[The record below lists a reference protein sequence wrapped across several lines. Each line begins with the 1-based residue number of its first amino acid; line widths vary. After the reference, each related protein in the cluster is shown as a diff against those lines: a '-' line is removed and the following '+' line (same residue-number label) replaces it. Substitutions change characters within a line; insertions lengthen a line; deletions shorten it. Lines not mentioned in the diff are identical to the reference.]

1 MHSFISEI
9 NKNKKKNE
17 QKQNKEKR
25 HQQYGKR
32 TKSEDE
38 DAADQDEG
46 KGLTRRD
53 GEGKEYKDEQNKGE
67 DGRRK
72 KKKNNNKNNNHYN
85 NNNENME
92 TLNENFVKGCLV
104 VNDGCLET
112 GQGTT
117 EKISEL

>member
-1 MHSFISEI
+1 M
-9 NKNKKKNE
+9 
-17 QKQNKEKR
+17 
-25 HQQYGKR
+25 
-32 TKSEDE
+32 KSEDE
-38 DAADQDEG
+38 DAGDQDEG

-67 DGRRK
+67 DGRRRN
-72 KKKNNNKNNNHYN
+72 KKNNNKNNNHYN

-92 TLNENFVKGCLV
+92 TLKENFVKGCLV

>member
-1 MHSFISEI
+1 M
-9 NKNKKKNE
+9 
-17 QKQNKEKR
+17 
-25 HQQYGKR
+25 
-32 TKSEDE
+32 KSEDE
-38 DAADQDEG
+38 DAGDQDEG

-67 DGRRK
+67 DGRRRK
-72 KKKNNNKNNNHYN
+72 KKKNNKNNNHYN
-85 NNNENME
+85 NNNNNNNNNENME
-92 TLNENFVKGCLV
+92 TLKENFVKGCLV